1 MMKRSGVLFV
11 VSGPS
16 GAGKSTLCKN
26 MVAQVP
32 QTALSVSCTT
42 RNPRPGEQHGV
53 DYCFIDEPQFRGM
66 IDRNEFVEWAE
77 VYGKLYGTPKRQ
89 LEESMSEGID
99 VLLDIDAQGARQ
111 IMKQFSGAVYVFV
124 TPPSLEVLRT
134 RLYRRASDS
143 TEEIQRRLELAREEI
158 ANFRSYHYLIR
169 NEDLIQ
175 ATKDLES
182 IICAERVKTARLDTE
197 WLKDKG
203 LIEDKAL
210 KENSTIV

>member
-1 MMKRSGVLFV
+1 MKRSGVLFV